1 MFKELGKLLKKGAM
15 SVEYI
20 VIGVCVIGM
29 AALATAFVSNKMD
42 IAMGQENNAGD
53 TNAGDNQTGN
63 DSNGNIKVD
72 PKTTLEYYGV
82 CQGNYS
88 LMNIEVTEETMTM
101 CSYDSNSKTYIKTA
115 SFNFKNQTAERSDM
129 KFDGVYYP
137 VSYLDV
143 NQDGTFINVVVKFD
157 YRGNPSS
164 QTLGFSF
171 YLTEIAQK
179 CQ

>member
-1 MFKELGKLLKKGAM
+1 MLKKLKKILKKGAM

-29 AALATAFVSNKMD
+29 AVLATTFVSNKMNV
-42 IAMGQENNAGD
+42 AMGQENNAGD

-63 DSNGNIKVD
+63 DSNDNVEVD

-88 LMNIEVTEETMTM
+88 IANTEVTEETMTM
-101 CSYDSNSKTYIKTA
+101 YSYDSSSKTYIKSA
-115 SFNFKNQTAERSDM
+115 SFNFKNQTAERSDRN
-129 KFDGVYYP
+129 FDGVYYP

-143 NQDGTFINVVVKFD
+143 NQDGTFINVIVKFD
-157 YRGNPSS
+157 YKGNPNS